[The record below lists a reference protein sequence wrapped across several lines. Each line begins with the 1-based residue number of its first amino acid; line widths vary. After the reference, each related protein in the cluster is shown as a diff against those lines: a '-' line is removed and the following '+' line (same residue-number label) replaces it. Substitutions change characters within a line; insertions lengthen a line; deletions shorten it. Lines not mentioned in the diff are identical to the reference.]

1 MEESFMV
8 HVDEESVI
16 KANAQFWEQMLAM
29 TLEHVPMETDI
40 RVGER
45 HLLGYVQLS
54 GIWNGKIEVRLN
66 DKLALSATAAMLMMP
81 LDSVSEADTLDAT
94 KEIANM
100 VAGTIKSAL
109 PRPCSMTVPESMV
122 EPESLTVPPKTEHT
136 LTVAFRHADG
146 DMMVRVWEQEV
157 AAEVNAPLGAS
168 FQPA

>member
-1 MEESFMV
+1 MGV

-29 TLEHVPMETDI
+29 TLEHVPVETEVC
-40 RVGER
+40 VGER
-45 HLLGYVQLS
+45 HLLGYVHLS
-54 GIWNGKIEVRLN
+54 GTWNGKIEVRLT

-81 LDSVSEADTLDAT
+81 IETVAEADTLDAT

-109 PRPCSMTVPESMV
+109 PRPCSMTVPESAV
-122 EPESLTVPPKTEHT
+122 EADSLCVPGRTENT

-146 DMMVRVWEQEV
+146 EMMVRVWEQEAD
-157 AAEVNAPLGAS
+157 AAAAPALTET